1 MTKKLVVVS
10 DIGYFPDSLIW
21 FKEQGFDLY
30 YVELKHIYGHLVDSR
45 SMFRC
50 MGAKWVH
57 VNELDK
63 LYEQLDQDT
72 LVISG
77 PTFAGSV
84 PTVAGSVFDLEK
96 GEPYCPVTME
106 RMETVYTL
114 SKYNHDHKCG
124 AKFVLFFNG
133 DTGFGSQR
141 MVDFFNEK
149 IQYIDV
155 LMFDNDL
162 LREMVLQNSQVA
174 RTKQTLIGWL
184 ETPLKRHV
192 IHQTKKPKHEI
203 LSLGRCLSA
212 LEVMKYNKIR
222 LPIIYFPFP
231 NPRPKLKD
239 LIRYMK
245 NKARGLRLSYKLTG
259 LAGSMKKLKR
269 HRQAFLDLESDRAF
283 GLSHMHDVFIG
294 GVERFQK
301 DRAYYL
307 SAEGNLV
314 AQCANTPKELY
325 YPFVNN
331 PNKEACYLMYGI
343 IPLISHAENN
353 YYKTLLE
360 KKMAILIRERQ
371 DFYNALAMSDAEIQ
385 QYRDNIY
392 ANRDLFT
399 FDHVGEMLVDVLNK
413 RM

>member
-1 MTKKLVVVS
+1 MTKKLVVIS
-10 DIGYFPDSLIW
+10 DIGHFPDSLIW

-30 YVELKHIYGHLVDSR
+30 YVELKHIYEHLGTSR
-45 SMFRC
+45 DMFRT
-50 MGAKWVH
+50 MGANWVY
-57 VNELDK
+57 VNELEKLHDK
-63 LYEQLDQDT
+63 LDSET

-84 PTVAGSVFDLEK
+84 PTVSGSVLDLEK

-149 IQYIDV
+149 IQYVDA

-162 LREMVLQNSQVA
+162 LRDMVLQNSKVA

-184 ETPLKRHV
+184 ETPLKRYV
-192 IHQTKKPKHEI
+192 IHQTKKPKHQI
-203 LSLGRCLSA
+203 ISLGRCLSA
-212 LEVMKYNKIR
+212 LEVMKNNKIR
-222 LPIIYFPFP
+222 LPITYFPSS
-231 NPRPKLKD
+231 NPRPKIKD
-239 LIRYMK
+239 LVRY
-245 NKARGLRLSYKLTG
+245 LRHRIKGRRSRYRLTG
-259 LAGSMKKLKR
+259 LTGSMRKLKR
-269 HRQAFLDLESDRAF
+269 DRLAFLKFESARAF
-283 GLSHMHDVFIG
+283 GLSHMYDVFIG

-307 SAEGNLV
+307 SAEGNRV

-360 KKMAILIRERQ
+360 KKMAILIREKQ

-399 FDHVGEMLVDVLNK
+399 FDHVGEMLLDLLNK
-413 RM
+413 KI